1 MSDFTFK
8 KGTFVQLKANS
19 TIHLGRLERNIYEGD
34 IVEFDGFSLK
44 FNGQQTDMPE
54 LKAGLKRGWLA
65 LVEEGSSEPVAEVA
79 PAPVVAKKKE
89 MPIQTVYDEER
100 AVAEVKPKQEE
111 KPKKFPLV
119 VENQDDDIRPV
130 AKVENKSGA
139 DIAGASSAG
148 DGIAES
154 QGAQSVSTIK
164 LKTAANTKTVI
175 SDGTQAS
182 AEISK
187 LDNMQA
193 PVTKTATE
201 EVAEEVAEE
210 VVEED
215 ELFSDLDFEIEEES
229 VEDEVDEQDL
239 ENAQILQAIDGDVD
253 PAQGAVAVGKDNS
266 KIKVLPGGVEWDTSK
281 HWSKRAKIA
290 LEMYG
295 DDLATLE
302 AIMAVETKGVITA
315 IKKSLEEG

>member
-1 MSDFTFK
+1 MSEFTFK

-34 IVEFDGFSLK
+34 VVEFDGFSLK
-44 FNGQQTDMPE
+44 FAGSQTDMPE
-54 LKAGLKRGWLA
+54 LKAGLKRGWLS
-65 LVEEGSSEPVAEVA
+65 LVEAQEAPVVKEA
-79 PAPVVAKKKE
+79 PAPAPAKKE
-89 MPIQTVYDEER
+89 MPVQTVYDEER
-100 AVAEVKPKQEE
+100 AVAEVNPKAEE
-111 KPKKFPLV
+111 APKKFPLV

-154 QGAQSVSTIK
+154 QGAESVSTIK

-175 SDGTQAS
+175 SDGSQAS

-187 LDNMQA
+187 LDNMEA
-193 PVTKTATE
+193 SVTKTASE
-201 EVAEEVAEE
+201 EQDQL
-210 VVEED
+210 D
-215 ELFSDLDFEIEEES
+215 ELELELEEES
-229 VEDEVDEQDL
+229 TPEEDQAL

-253 PAQGAVAVGKDNS
+253 PSQGAVAVGKDNS
-266 KIKVLPGGVEWDTSK
+266 KIKVLPGGIEWDTSK

-295 DDLATLE
+295 DDQATLE
-302 AIMAVETKGVITA
+302 AIIAVETKGVATA
-315 IKKSLEEG
+315 IRKGLES

>member
-44 FNGQQTDMPE
+44 FNGQNTDMPE
-54 LKAGLKRGWLA
+54 LKAGLKRGWLT
-65 LVEEGSSEPVAEVA
+65 LVEEGESDPVAEVA
-79 PAPVVAKKKE
+79 PVIAAPPKKE

-100 AVAEVKPKQEE
+100 AVAEVKPKQKEA
-111 KPKKFPLV
+111 KKKFPLV
-119 VENQDDDIRPV
+119 VENQENDIRPV

-148 DGIAES
+148 DGVAEAQGAES
-154 QGAQSVSTIK
+154 VSSIK

-175 SDGTQAS
+175 SDGSQAS

-187 LDNMQA
+187 LDNIQA

-201 EVAEEVAEE
+201 SP
-210 VVEED
+210 VVEDEED
-215 ELFSDLDFEIEEES
+215 ELFADIDL
-229 VEDEVDEQDL
+229 EDEVDEQDL

-266 KIKVLPGGVEWDTSK
+266 KIKVLPGGIEWDTSK

-295 DDLATLE
+295 DDQATLE

-315 IKKSLEEG
+315 IQKGIEES

>member
-34 IVEFDGFSLK
+34 VVEFDGFSLK

-65 LVEEGSSEPVAEVA
+65 LVEESASEPVVEVA
-79 PAPVVAKKKE
+79 PAQPAPAKKE
-89 MPIQTVYDEER
+89 MPVQTVYDEER
-100 AVAEVKPKQEE
+100 AVAEVKPKIEE
-111 KPKKFPLV
+111 APKKFPLV
-119 VENQDDDIRPV
+119 VESQDDDIRPV

-154 QGAQSVSTIK
+154 QGAESVSTIK

-175 SDGTQAS
+175 SDGSQAS

-193 PVTKTATE
+193 SVTKTATE
-201 EVAEEVAEE
+201 EV
-210 VVEED
+210 VVEEEEALPSVD
-215 ELFSDLDFEIEEES
+215 DFFEGFEEDEEETS
-229 VEDEVDEQDL
+229 NPSEDQAL
-239 ENAQILQAIDGDVD
+239 ENAQILQAIDGDVE

-295 DDLATLE
+295 DDQATLE
-302 AIMAVETKGVITA
+302 AIMAVETKGVVTA
-315 IKKSLEEG
+315 IKKGIEEG

>member
-34 IVEFDGFSLK
+34 IVEFDGLSLK
-44 FNGQQTDMPE
+44 FNGQNTDMPE
-54 LKAGLKRGWLA
+54 LKAGLKRGWLT
-65 LVEEGSSEPVAEVA
+65 LVEEGESDPVAKVA
-79 PAPVVAKKKE
+79 PVIAPPKKV
-89 MPIQTVYDEER
+89 MPVQTVYDEER
-100 AVAEVKPKQEE
+100 AVAEVKPKAV
-111 KPKKFPLV
+111 KAPKKFPLV
-119 VENQDDDIRPV
+119 VENQDNDIRPV
-130 AKVENKSGA
+130 ARVVNKSGA

-148 DGIAES
+148 DGVAES
-154 QGAQSVSTIK
+154 QGAESVSTIK

-175 SDGTQAS
+175 SDGSQAS

-187 LDNMQA
+187 LDNIQA
-193 PVTKTATE
+193 PVTKTATPVVE
-201 EVAEEVAEE
+201 
-210 VVEED
+210 VEED
-215 ELFSDLDFEIEEES
+215 DLFGDFDLD
-229 VEDEVDEQDL
+229 DEVGEQDL

-266 KIKVLPGGVEWDTSK
+266 KIKVLPGGIEWDTSK

-295 DDLATLE
+295 EDQATLE
-302 AIMAVETKGVITA
+302 AIMAVETKGVKTA
-315 IKKSLEEG
+315 IQKGIEES

>member
-44 FNGQQTDMPE
+44 FNGQNTDMPE
-54 LKAGLKRGWLA
+54 LKAGLKRGWLT
-65 LVEEGSSEPVAEVA
+65 LVEEGESDPVAEVA
-79 PAPVVAKKKE
+79 PVIAAPPKKE

-100 AVAEVKPKQEE
+100 AVAEVKPKQKEA
-111 KPKKFPLV
+111 KKKFPLV
-119 VENQDDDIRPV
+119 VENQDNDIRPV

-148 DGIAES
+148 DGVAEAQGAES
-154 QGAQSVSTIK
+154 VSSIK

-175 SDGTQAS
+175 SDGSQAS

-187 LDNMQA
+187 LDNIQA

-201 EVAEEVAEE
+201 SPVD
-210 VVEED
+210 EED
-215 ELFSDLDFEIEEES
+215 ELFADIDL
-229 VEDEVDEQDL
+229 EDEVDEQDL

-266 KIKVLPGGVEWDTSK
+266 KIKVLPGGIEWDTSK

-295 DDLATLE
+295 DDQATLE

-315 IKKSLEEG
+315 IQKGI

>member
-34 IVEFDGFSLK
+34 IIEFDGFSLK

-65 LVEEGSSEPVAEVA
+65 LVEESSEPVAEVA
-79 PAPVVAKKKE
+79 PTPVAPAKKE
-89 MPIQTVYDEER
+89 MPVQTVYDEER
-100 AVAEVKPKQEE
+100 AVAEVKPQQEE
-111 KPKKFPLV
+111 APKKFPLV
-119 VENQDDDIRPV
+119 VESQDDDIRPV

-148 DGIAES
+148 DGISES
-154 QGAQSVSTIK
+154 QGAESVSTIK
-164 LKTAANTKTVI
+164 LKTAANNKTVI
-175 SDGTQAS
+175 SDGSQAS

-193 PVTKTATE
+193 SVTKTAMEVVAVE
-201 EVAEEVAEE
+201 EQPELEDFFEEAEEGESSQAE
-210 VVEED
+210 D
-215 ELFSDLDFEIEEES
+215 
-229 VEDEVDEQDL
+229 QAL
-239 ENAQILQAIDGDVD
+239 ENAQILQAIDGDVE

-295 DDLATLE
+295 DDQATLE
-302 AIMAVETKGVITA
+302 AIMAVETKGVVTA
-315 IKKSLEEG
+315 IQKGLEES

>member
-65 LVEEGSSEPVAEVA
+65 LVEDAGEAVAEVA
-79 PAPVVAKKKE
+79 PAPVAPAKKE
-89 MPIQTVYDEER
+89 MPVQTVYDEER

-111 KPKKFPLV
+111 APKKFPLV

-154 QGAQSVSTIK
+154 QGAESVSAIK

-175 SDGTQAS
+175 SDGSQAS

-193 PVTKTATE
+193 SVTKTASE
-201 EVAEEVAEE
+201 EPVVEEE
-210 VVEED
+210 VVEEEED
-215 ELFSDLDFEIEEES
+215 DLFADMEIEIEG
-229 VEDEVDEQDL
+229 EDEVDEQDL

-266 KIKVLPGGVEWDTSK
+266 KIKVLPGGIEWDTSK

-295 DDLATLE
+295 DDQATLE

-315 IKKSLEEG
+315 IQKGLEEG

>member
-1 MSDFTFK
+1 MSEFTFK

-34 IVEFDGFSLK
+34 VVEFDGFSLK
-44 FNGQQTDMPE
+44 FAGQQTDMPE
-54 LKAGLKRGWLA
+54 LKAGLKRGWLS
-65 LVEEGSSEPVAEVA
+65 LVETQEAPVVKEA
-79 PAPVVAKKKE
+79 PAPAPAKKE
-89 MPIQTVYDEER
+89 MPVQTVYDEER
-100 AVAEVKPKQEE
+100 AVAEVNPKAEE
-111 KPKKFPLV
+111 APKKFPLV

-154 QGAQSVSTIK
+154 QGAESVSTIK

-175 SDGTQAS
+175 SDGSQAS

-193 PVTKTATE
+193 TVSKKASME
-201 EVAEEVAEE
+201 EVEEQDQLDELE
-210 VVEED
+210 LELDDESTPEED
-215 ELFSDLDFEIEEES
+215 
-229 VEDEVDEQDL
+229 QAL
-239 ENAQILQAIDGDVD
+239 ENAQILQAIDGDVE
-253 PAQGAVAVGKDNS
+253 PSQGAVAVGKDNS
-266 KIKVLPGGVEWDTSK
+266 KIKVLPGGIEWDTSK

-295 DDLATLE
+295 DDQATLD
-302 AIMAVETKGVITA
+302 AIIAVETKGVATA
-315 IKKSLEEG
+315 IRKGLEG

>member
-65 LVEEGSSEPVAEVA
+65 LVEEGASDPVAEQ
-79 PAPVVAKKKE
+79 PAPVAPPKKE
-89 MPIQTVYDEER
+89 MPVQTVYDEER
-100 AVAEVKPKQEE
+100 AVAEVKPKVA
-111 KPKKFPLV
+111 KTTKKFPLV
-119 VENQDDDIRPV
+119 IENQDNDIRPV
-130 AKVENKSGA
+130 AKVANKSGA

-154 QGAQSVSTIK
+154 QGAESVSTIN

-175 SDGTQAS
+175 SDGSQAS

-201 EVAEEVAEE
+201 EVVEEE
-210 VVEED
+210 VVEEED
-215 ELFSDLDFEIEEES
+215 ELFSDLEF
-229 VEDEVDEQDL
+229 EDEVDEQDL

-266 KIKVLPGGVEWDTSK
+266 KIKVLPGGIEWDTSK

-295 DDLATLE
+295 DDQATLE

-315 IKKSLEEG
+315 IQKGLEEA

>member
-65 LVEEGSSEPVAEVA
+65 LVEEGASEPVAEVA
-79 PAPVVAKKKE
+79 SAPVAPAKKD
-89 MPIQTVYDEER
+89 MPVQTVYDEER
-100 AVAEVKPKQEE
+100 AVAEVSPKAEE
-111 KPKKFPLV
+111 APKKFPLV
-119 VENQDDDIRPV
+119 VESQDDDIRPV

-154 QGAQSVSTIK
+154 QGAESVSTIK

-175 SDGTQAS
+175 SDGSQAS

-193 PVTKTATE
+193 SVTKKASM
-201 EVAEEVAEE
+201 E
-210 VVEED
+210 VVEVEEED
-215 ELFSDLDFEIEEES
+215 DLFADMEIEIEE
-229 VEDEVDEQDL
+229 EDEVDEQDL

-266 KIKVLPGGVEWDTSK
+266 KIKVLPGGIEWDTSK

-295 DDLATLE
+295 DDQVILD

-315 IKKSLEEG
+315 IQKGLEEG

>member
-65 LVEEGSSEPVAEVA
+65 LVEESSEPVVVQA
-79 PAPVVAKKKE
+79 PATPVKKE
-89 MPIQTVYDEER
+89 MPVQNVYDEER
-100 AVAEVKPKQEE
+100 SVAEVKPQVEE
-111 KPKKFPLV
+111 TPKKFPLV
-119 VENQDDDIRPV
+119 VESQDDDMISV

-139 DIAGASSAG
+139 DIAGATSAG
-148 DGIAES
+148 DGISES
-154 QGAQSVSTIK
+154 QGAESVSTIK

-175 SDGTQAS
+175 SDGSQAS

-193 PVTKTATE
+193 SVTKTASMD
-201 EVAEEVAEE
+201 
-210 VVEED
+210 VVEVEEQDQLED
-215 ELFSDLDFEIEEES
+215 FFDGAEIEEEEES
-229 VEDEVDEQDL
+229 TPEEDQAL
-239 ENAQILQAIDGDVD
+239 ENAQILQAIDGDVE
-253 PAQGAVAVGKDNS
+253 PAQGAVVVGKDES
-266 KIKVLPGGVEWDTSK
+266 KIKVLPGGIEWDTSS

-295 DDLATLE
+295 DNQVVLD
-302 AIMAVETKGVITA
+302 AIMAVETKGVVTA
-315 IKKSLEEG
+315 IKKGLEG

>member
-34 IVEFDGFSLK
+34 VVEFDGFSLK

-65 LVEEGSSEPVAEVA
+65 LVEESASEPVVEVTLAKPA
-79 PAPVVAKKKE
+79 PAKKE
-89 MPIQTVYDEER
+89 MPVQTVYDEER
-100 AVAEVKPKQEE
+100 AVAEVKPKVAKE
-111 KPKKFPLV
+111 PKKFPLV
-119 VENQDDDIRPV
+119 VESQDDDIRPV

-154 QGAQSVSTIK
+154 QGAESVSKIK

-175 SDGTQAS
+175 SDGSQAS

-187 LDNMQA
+187 LDNMQSSI
-193 PVTKTATE
+193 TKTAKKE
-201 EVAEEVAEE
+201 VVAEEETPPSVDDFFEGFEE
-210 VVEED
+210 EED
-215 ELFSDLDFEIEEES
+215 SNPSEE
-229 VEDEVDEQDL
+229 QAL
-239 ENAQILQAIDGDVD
+239 ENAQILQAIDGEVE
-253 PAQGAVAVGKDNS
+253 PSQGAVAVGKDNS

-295 DDLATLE
+295 DDQATLE
-302 AIMAVETKGVITA
+302 AIMAVETKGVVTA
-315 IKKSLEEG
+315 IKKGVEEG

>member
-34 IVEFDGFSLK
+34 VIEFDGQSLK

-54 LKAGLKRGWLA
+54 LKAGLKRGWLSLLEA
-65 LVEEGSSEPVAEVA
+65 DVEPVVKAEPVPA
-79 PAPVVAKKKE
+79 PAKKE
-89 MPIQTVYDEER
+89 MPVQTVYDEER
-100 AVAEVKPKQEE
+100 AVAEVKPSQVE

-139 DIAGASSAG
+139 EIAGASSSG

-154 QGAQSVSTIK
+154 QGAEAVSTIK
-164 LKTAANTKTVI
+164 LKTAANTKTVL
-175 SDGTQAS
+175 SDGSQAS

-193 PVTKTATE
+193 QVTKTASNE
-201 EVAEEVAEE
+201 EENLEDLDDLFLGE
-210 VVEED
+210 EED
-215 ELFSDLDFEIEEES
+215 D
-229 VEDEVDEQDL
+229 VDEQDL
-239 ENAQILQAIDGDVD
+239 ENAQILQAIDGDID
-253 PAQGAVAVGKDNS
+253 PAQGVVAVGKDNS
-266 KIKVLPGGVEWDTSK
+266 KIKVLPGGIEWDTSK

-295 DDLATLE
+295 DDQATLE
-302 AIMAVETKGVITA
+302 AIIAVETKGVASA
-315 IKKSLEEG
+315 IKKGIEG

>member
-44 FNGQQTDMPE
+44 FNGSQTDMPE

-65 LVEEGSSEPVAEVA
+65 LVEDGAEPVVEAPT

-100 AVAEVKPKQEE
+100 AVAEVKPKEE
-111 KPKKFPLV
+111 KSTKKFPLV
-119 VENQDDDIRPV
+119 VENQDNDIRPV

-154 QGAQSVSTIK
+154 QGAESVSTIK

-175 SDGTQAS
+175 SDGSQAS

-193 PVTKTATE
+193 AVTKTATE
-201 EVAEEVAEE
+201 AP
-210 VVEED
+210 VVEEEVEEEED
-215 ELFSDLDFEIEEES
+215 DLFSDIEL
-229 VEDEVDEQDL
+229 EDEDEEDEQDL
-239 ENAQILQAIDGDVD
+239 ENAQILQAIDGDID

-266 KIKVLPGGVEWDTSK
+266 KIKVLPGGIEWDTSK

-295 DDLATLE
+295 DDQATLE

-315 IKKSLEEG
+315 IQKSLEEG

>member
-34 IVEFDGFSLK
+34 VVEFDGFSLK

-54 LKAGLKRGWLA
+54 LKAGLKRGWLS
-65 LVEEGSSEPVAEVA
+65 LVEAEVA
-79 PAPVVAKKKE
+79 PVVKVEPTPAPAKKE
-89 MPIQTVYDEER
+89 MPVQTVYDEER
-100 AVAEVKPKQEE
+100 AVAEVSPTKEE

-119 VENQDDDIRPV
+119 VESQDDDIRPV

-139 DIAGASSAG
+139 DIAGASSSS

-154 QGAQSVSTIK
+154 QGAESVSTIK

-175 SDGTQAS
+175 SDGNQAS

-193 PVTKTATE
+193 NVTKTAS
-201 EVAEEVAEE
+201 EVVEE

-215 ELFSDLDFEIEEES
+215 DMDALFLGDSDEEES
-229 VEDEVDEQDL
+229 VDDQDL

-266 KIKVLPGGVEWDTSK
+266 KIKVLPGGIEWDTSK

-295 DDLATLE
+295 DDKATLE
-302 AIMAVETKGVITA
+302 AIIAVETKGVATA
-315 IKKSLEEG
+315 IKKGLEG

>member
-44 FNGQQTDMPE
+44 FNGSQTDMPE

-65 LVEEGSSEPVAEVA
+65 LVEEGASEPVAEVA
-79 PAPVVAKKKE
+79 PAPVAPAKKE
-89 MPIQTVYDEER
+89 MPVQTVYDEER

-111 KPKKFPLV
+111 APKKFPLV
-119 VENQDDDIRPV
+119 VENQDDDIRSV

-154 QGAQSVSTIK
+154 QGAESVSAIK

-175 SDGTQAS
+175 SDGSQAS

-193 PVTKTATE
+193 SVTKTATE
-201 EVAEEVAEE
+201 DPVVEEE
-210 VVEED
+210 VVEEEVVEEED
-215 ELFSDLDFEIEEES
+215 DLFEIEIDE
-229 VEDEVDEQDL
+229 EDEQDEQDL

-266 KIKVLPGGVEWDTSK
+266 KIKVLPGGIEWDTSK

-295 DDLATLE
+295 DDQATLE

-315 IKKSLEEG
+315 IQKGIEEA

>member
-1 MSDFTFK
+1 M
-8 KGTFVQLKANS
+8 
-19 TIHLGRLERNIYEGD
+19 
-34 IVEFDGFSLK
+34 
-44 FNGQQTDMPE
+44 
-54 LKAGLKRGWLA
+54 
-65 LVEEGSSEPVAEVA
+65 SEPVEEVA
-79 PAPVVAKKKE
+79 PAPAPVAPAKKE
-89 MPIQTVYDEER
+89 MPVQTVYDEER

-111 KPKKFPLV
+111 APKKFPLV
-119 VENQDDDIRPV
+119 VENQDDDIRSV

-154 QGAQSVSTIK
+154 QGAESVSTIK

-175 SDGTQAS
+175 SDGSQAS

-193 PVTKTATE
+193 SVTKTA
-201 EVAEEVAEE
+201 AEEP
-210 VVEED
+210 VVEEVEEED
-215 ELFSDLDFEIEEES
+215 DLFADIEIEEEE
-229 VEDEVDEQDL
+229 EDEVDEQDL

-266 KIKVLPGGVEWDTSK
+266 KIKVLPGGIEWDTSK
-281 HWSKRAKIA
+281 HWSNRAKKA

-295 DDLATLE
+295 DDQATLE
-302 AIMAVETKGVITA
+302 AILAVETKGFITA
-315 IKKSLEEG
+315 IQKGIEEG

>member
-44 FNGQQTDMPE
+44 FNGSQTDMPE

-65 LVEEGSSEPVAEVA
+65 LVEEGVSEPVEVAQTPVA
-79 PAPVVAKKKE
+79 PAKKE
-89 MPIQTVYDEER
+89 MPVQTVYDEER
-100 AVAEVKPKQEE
+100 SVAEVKSKVKEE
-111 KPKKFPLV
+111 TKKFPLI

-130 AKVENKSGA
+130 AKVKNKSGA
-139 DIAGASSAG
+139 EVTNASSAG
-148 DGIAES
+148 DGVSES
-154 QGAQSVSTIK
+154 QGAEAVGSIK

-175 SDGTQAS
+175 SDGSQAS

-201 EVAEEVAEE
+201 E
-210 VVEED
+210 ED
-215 ELFSDLDFEIEEES
+215 ELFSELEIEE
-229 VEDEVDEQDL
+229 DVDEQDL
-239 ENAQILQAIDGDVD
+239 ENAQILQAIDGDIE
-253 PAQGAVAVGKDNS
+253 PSQGAVAVGKDNS
-266 KIKVLPGGVEWDTSK
+266 KIKVLPGGIEWDTSK

-290 LEMYG
+290 LDMYG
-295 DDLATLE
+295 DDKATLE

-315 IKKSLEEG
+315 IKKGIG

>member
-44 FNGQQTDMPE
+44 FNGAQTDMPE

-65 LVEEGSSEPVAEVA
+65 LVEEGASEPVEEVA
-79 PAPVVAKKKE
+79 PTPVATAKKE
-89 MPIQTVYDEER
+89 MPVQTVYDEER
-100 AVAEVKPKQEE
+100 AVAEVNPQQEE
-111 KPKKFPLV
+111 APKKFPLV
-119 VENQDDDIRPV
+119 VESQDDDIRPV

-148 DGIAES
+148 DGISES
-154 QGAQSVSTIK
+154 QGAESVSAIK

-175 SDGTQAS
+175 SDGSQAS

-193 PVTKTATE
+193 SVTKTATE
-201 EVAEEVAEE
+201 SPVVEEVAEE
-210 VVEED
+210 ED
-215 ELFSDLDFEIEEES
+215 DLFADMDIEIEGK
-229 VEDEVDEQDL
+229 DEVDEQDL

-266 KIKVLPGGVEWDTSK
+266 KIKVLPGGIEWDTSK

-295 DDLATLE
+295 DDQATLE

-315 IKKSLEEG
+315 IQKGIEES

>member
-44 FNGQQTDMPE
+44 FNGSQTDMPE

-65 LVEEGSSEPVAEVA
+65 LVEGDVSEPVAEIA
-79 PAPVVAKKKE
+79 PAPVAPAKKE
-89 MPIQTVYDEER
+89 MPVQTVYDEER
-100 AVAEVKPKQEE
+100 AVAEVKPKVEE
-111 KPKKFPLV
+111 APKKFPLV
-119 VENQDDDIRPV
+119 VESQDDDIRPV

-139 DIAGASSAG
+139 EIAGASSAG
-148 DGIAES
+148 DGVAEA
-154 QGAQSVSTIK
+154 QGAESVSTIK

-175 SDGTQAS
+175 SDGSQAS

-193 PVTKTATE
+193 SVTKVATE
-201 EVAEEVAEE
+201 DA
-210 VVEED
+210 VVKEDVVDEED
-215 ELFSDLDFEIEEES
+215 ELFSDLEFDIEEDE
-229 VEDEVDEQDL
+229 EDDVDDQDL

-253 PAQGAVAVGKDNS
+253 PSQGAVAVGKDNS

-295 DDLATLE
+295 DDQATLE

-315 IKKSLEEG
+315 IQKGIAEG

>member
-65 LVEEGSSEPVAEVA
+65 LVEEGASEPVAEVA
-79 PAPVVAKKKE
+79 PAPVAPAKKE
-89 MPIQTVYDEER
+89 MPVQTVYDEER
-100 AVAEVKPKQEE
+100 AVAEVNPKSEE
-111 KPKKFPLV
+111 APKKFPLV

-139 DIAGASSAG
+139 DISGASSAG

-154 QGAQSVSTIK
+154 QGAESVSTIK

-175 SDGTQAS
+175 SDGSQAS

-187 LDNMQA
+187 LDNMEA
-193 PVTKTATE
+193 SVTKTATE
-201 EVAEEVAEE
+201 EPVVEEE
-210 VVEED
+210 VVEEED
-215 ELFSDLDFEIEEES
+215 DLFADIEIE
-229 VEDEVDEQDL
+229 EVDEQDL

-266 KIKVLPGGVEWDTSK
+266 KIKVLPGGIEWDTSK

-295 DDLATLE
+295 DDQVVLD

-315 IKKSLEEG
+315 IQKGIEES

>member
-1 MSDFTFK
+1 MSEFTFK

-34 IVEFDGFSLK
+34 VVEFDGFSLK
-44 FNGQQTDMPE
+44 FAGSQTDMPE
-54 LKAGLKRGWLA
+54 LKAGLKRGWLS
-65 LVEEGSSEPVAEVA
+65 LVEAEEAPVVKEA
-79 PAPVVAKKKE
+79 PAPAPAKKE
-89 MPIQTVYDEER
+89 MPVQTVYDEER
-100 AVAEVKPKQEE
+100 AVAEVNPKAEE
-111 KPKKFPLV
+111 APKKFPLV

-154 QGAQSVSTIK
+154 QGAESVSTIK

-175 SDGTQAS
+175 SDGSQAS

-187 LDNMQA
+187 LDNMEA
-193 PVTKTATE
+193 SVTKTASE
-201 EVAEEVAEE
+201 EQDQL
-210 VVEED
+210 D
-215 ELFSDLDFEIEEES
+215 ELELELEEES
-229 VEDEVDEQDL
+229 TPEEDQAL

-253 PAQGAVAVGKDNS
+253 PSQGAVAVGKDNS
-266 KIKVLPGGVEWDTSK
+266 KIKVLPGGIEWDTSK

-295 DDLATLE
+295 DDQATLE
-302 AIMAVETKGVITA
+302 AIIAVETKGVATA
-315 IKKSLEEG
+315 IRKGLES

>member
-1 MSDFTFK
+1 
-8 KGTFVQLKANS
+8 
-19 TIHLGRLERNIYEGD
+19 
-34 IVEFDGFSLK
+34 
-44 FNGQQTDMPE
+44 MPE
-54 LKAGLKRGWLA
+54 LKAGLKRGWLT
-65 LVEEGSSEPVAEVA
+65 LVEEGESDPVAEVA
-79 PAPVVAKKKE
+79 PVIAAPPKKE

-100 AVAEVKPKQEE
+100 AVAEVKPKQKEA
-111 KPKKFPLV
+111 KKKFPLV
-119 VENQDDDIRPV
+119 VENQDNDIRPV

-148 DGIAES
+148 DGVAEAQGAES
-154 QGAQSVSTIK
+154 VSSIK

-175 SDGTQAS
+175 SDGSQAS

-187 LDNMQA
+187 LDNIQA

-201 EVAEEVAEE
+201 SP
-210 VVEED
+210 VVEDEED
-215 ELFSDLDFEIEEES
+215 ELFADIDL
-229 VEDEVDEQDL
+229 EDEVDEQDL

-266 KIKVLPGGVEWDTSK
+266 KIKVLPGGIEWDTSK

-295 DDLATLE
+295 DDQATLE

-315 IKKSLEEG
+315 IQKGI

>member
-44 FNGQQTDMPE
+44 FNGQNTDMPE
-54 LKAGLKRGWLA
+54 LKAGLKRGWLT
-65 LVEEGSSEPVAEVA
+65 LVEEGESDPVAEVA
-79 PAPVVAKKKE
+79 PVIAAPPKKE

-100 AVAEVKPKQEE
+100 AVAEVKPKQKEA
-111 KPKKFPLV
+111 KKKFPLV
-119 VENQDDDIRPV
+119 VENQDNDIRPV

-148 DGIAES
+148 DGVAEAQGAES
-154 QGAQSVSTIK
+154 VSSIK

-175 SDGTQAS
+175 SDGSQAS

-187 LDNMQA
+187 LDNIQA

-201 EVAEEVAEE
+201 SP
-210 VVEED
+210 VVEDEED
-215 ELFSDLDFEIEEES
+215 ELFADIDL
-229 VEDEVDEQDL
+229 EDEVDEQDL

-266 KIKVLPGGVEWDTSK
+266 KIKVLPGGIEWDTSK

-295 DDLATLE
+295 DDQATLE

-315 IKKSLEEG
+315 IQKGIEES